1 MKIDISREDAMY
13 LKSISGLILGISS
26 EESAQTYI
34 SLLAQPF
41 VKNVLKLKL
50 VTNDRSSADI
60 AQQLIDLANNHFAC
74 ALNSLSGKALAP
86 SFTRQLSSI
95 ELEEEAN
102 RSESLS
108 TEWQKHG
115 VKEYELFRS
124 GKQVG
129 SVSVLKLEDK
139 NVVDGKRYKWSVYGT
154 DKIGYEKYL
163 YKAQNNVEIHSMFQS
178 E

>member
-1 MKIDISREDAMY
+1 MSKVDISREDAMY
-13 LKSISGLILGISS
+13 LKSMSDLILGISS

-41 VKNVLKLKL
+41 VKNELKLKL
-50 VTNDRSSADI
+50 VTNGRSSADI
-60 AQQLIDLANNHFAC
+60 AQQLITLAKKHFTST
-74 ALNSLSGKALAP
+74 LNSLSGKTLAP
-86 SFTRQLSSI
+86 SFQRQLSSI
-95 ELEEEAN
+95 ELEEEALQ
-102 RSESLS
+102 SESLT

-129 SVSVLKLEDK
+129 VVDVLKLDDK
-139 NVVDGKRYKWSVYGT
+139 NVVDGARYKWSVYGT

-163 YKAQNNVEIHSMFQS
+163 YKAQNNVELYSIPKT
-178 E
+178 